1 MPLRL
6 AGKMPHLEFSGWHNG
21 SGTFGLKVLGGLE
34 ERDRF
39 LPWRDKLEREGLD
52 IVLPGK
58 AGDVL
63 VEGVSVT
70 RSFWKNCPEFRDSR
84 IRDWMF
90 EHQVWPWPYKD
101 PPKYIGELNP
111 DGACVTLRV
120 SPAQNP

>member
-1 MPLRL
+1 MD
-6 AGKMPHLEFSGWHNG
+6 KSEFSGWHNG

-52 IVLPGK
+52 VLPGK

-63 VEGVSVT
+63 VEGVSET
-70 RSFWKNCPEFRDSR
+70 PSFWKNCPEFRDSR
-84 IRDWMF
+84 IRDWML
-90 EHQVWPWPYKD
+90 EHQVWPWPYRD

-120 SPAQNP
+120 SPAQSP

>member
-1 MPLRL
+1 MPSPL
-6 AGKMPHLEFSGWHNG
+6 AREVPEFELSGWHNG

-39 LPWRDKLEREGLD
+39 LPWRDKLEGECVD

-70 RSFWKNCPEFRDSR
+70 PSFWNNCPEFRDSR
-84 IRDWMF
+84 IRDWML
-90 EHQVWPWPYKD
+90 ERQVWPWPYRD
-101 PPKYIGELNP
+101 PPKYIGELNT
-111 DGACVTLRV
+111 DGARVTLRV
-120 SPAQNP
+120 SPTRSP